1 MNFCTKQKFILRRKK
16 KFMNFS
22 DYGIVDIMDFWE

>member
-1 MNFCTKQKFILRRKK
+1 MKKERNYYKKMNLRGKFILRRKK

-22 DYGIVDIMDFWE
+22 V